1 MEIYRKAEVFT
12 GGGTPVLLAVS
23 LWCTV
28 QSDENM
34 KPQLI
39 LKDFNTNN
47 LTLHRPVNVL
57 LYSELGIYEAAAVL
71 TFIVPG
77 TQANFLI
84 TRWSGRIERRS
95 NLKVRVD
102 FGGHVTSY
110 EDEDKNWIDYGK
122 SINVDVKNISA
133 GGVMFSSKHGF
144 DNGTRGSLVIPV
156 VPFPLFF
163 TVLRRE
169 TDATGPVSYGCRLDP
184 LVPHADALLCSYI
197 YQRQVQL
204 KMKQLREDD
213 ARLLR

>member
-12 GGGTPVLLAVS
+12 SGEKPALLAVS

-39 LKDFNTNN
+39 LKDFNTGS

-57 LYSELGIYEAAAVL
+57 LYSELGIYEAAAIL

-84 TRWSGRIERRS
+84 TRWSGRIERRN

-102 FGGHVTSY
+102 FRGQITSY
-110 EDEDKNWIDYGK
+110 EDEDKNWVDYGR
-122 SINVDVKNISA
+122 SINAEVKNISA
-133 GGVMFSSKHGF
+133 GGVMFASANEF
-144 DNGTRGSLVIPV
+144 DVGMRGSLTVPA

-169 TDATGPVSYGCRLDP
+169 YDDAGNIIYGCRLDP

-204 KMKQLREDD
+204 RQSREDEI
-213 ARLLR
+213 

>member
-12 GGGTPVLLAVS
+12 GGEKPSLLAVS

-39 LKDFNTNN
+39 LKDFNTTS

-57 LYSELGIYEAAAVL
+57 LYSELGIYEAAAIL

-77 TQANFLI
+77 TQANFFI

-102 FGGHVTSY
+102 FSGQITSY
-110 EDEDKNWIDYGK
+110 EDKDKNWVDFGK
-122 SINVDVKNISA
+122 SINVDMKNISA
-133 GGVMFSSKHGF
+133 GGVMFASKHEF
-144 DNGTRGSLVIPV
+144 NNGMRGSLTVPV

-163 TVLRRE
+163 TVLRRDPGE
-169 TDATGPVSYGCRLDP
+169 EGLINYGCRLDS

-204 KMKQLREDD
+204 KVKQLREDD
-213 ARLLR
+213 ER

>member
-12 GGGTPVLLAVS
+12 SGEKPVLLAIS

-39 LKDFNTNN
+39 LKDFNTGS

-57 LYSELGIYEAAAVL
+57 LYSELGIYEAAAIL
-71 TFIVPG
+71 TFIVPN

-102 FGGHVTSY
+102 FRGQVTSC
-110 EDEDKNWIDYGK
+110 EDEEKNWIDYAK
-122 SINVDVKNISA
+122 PVNVEVKNISA
-133 GGVMFSSKHGF
+133 GGVMFTSNNELDIGM
-144 DNGTRGSLVIPV
+144 RGSLTIPV

-163 TVLRRE
+163 TILRAERDSS
-169 TDATGPVSYGCRLDP
+169 DAVFYGCRLDP

-204 KMKQLREDD
+204 RQSREDEI
-213 ARLLR
+213 